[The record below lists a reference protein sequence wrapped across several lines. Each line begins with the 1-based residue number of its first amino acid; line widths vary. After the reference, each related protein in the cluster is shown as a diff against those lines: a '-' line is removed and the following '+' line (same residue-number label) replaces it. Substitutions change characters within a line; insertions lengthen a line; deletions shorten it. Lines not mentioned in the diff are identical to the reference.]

1 MSVVSNLRRALVLSD
16 PDFRATEI
24 YGNLARNYDAVVCV
38 STMDEAVAELR
49 KGAFDIVMAQSADFL
64 PLERAQGSLLSG
76 LVLDTIG
83 EGVCMINP
91 VGQMVWSNRRMKQW
105 SPEVIQRISAAGMQA
120 FLAFT
125 DPLPTAK
132 HAEKHVPRS
141 RKFAISIGDSQ
152 FFELVCSPIHNPE
165 NTISHVVAV
174 CWDATHTR
182 RLQQQLDAIDQAG
195 RELVRLEKDAIAK
208 LNFLQRQQLL
218 EERIIKFLRQL
229 MHFDHF
235 NIRLLDPM
243 SNKLEPV
250 IAVGMPQEAMDAE
263 LFCEAE
269 GNGICGHVAATG
281 RSYISSDVAKDPRY
295 VPGLDTAKSSLTVPL
310 MLHDKTIG
318 VLNIE
323 SDQYA
328 FFTEDDRQFAEI
340 FGRYVAIALN
350 VLNLL
355 MLEQRTSSGKLAQEM
370 ACELAG
376 PLNDMIYDLEMV
388 KEANIDNAVL
398 CQALNSILGN
408 ANTVRQTF
416 WSLCSSPQQ
425 IFGAHDERRWP
436 REDPRLR
443 GKRILVAD
451 DQANIRET
459 IHYVLTYCGCI
470 VDTTADGADAL
481 ARLAGQPRYDLVI
494 SDIRMPHKN
503 GYEVFAA
510 AQKIGHNPPVILM
523 TGFGYDPDHSIV
535 QASKQGLAAVLSK
548 PFKVE
553 RLMQEIF
560 KALAVRQC

>member
-1 MSVVSNLRRALVLSD
+1 MVLSTNLRRALVLSGT
-16 PDFRATEI
+16 DFHTTEL
-24 YGNLARNYDAVVCV
+24 YHKLTSSYDAVVCV
-38 STMDEAVAELR
+38 ATMEEAVAQLR
-49 KGAFDIVMAQSADFL
+49 SGAFDIVISHSADFL
-64 PLERAQGSLLSG
+64 PLERANVTMQTG

-91 VGQMVWSNRRMKQW
+91 AGRMVWCNRRMKHW
-105 SPEVIQRISAAGMQA
+105 SSEVMEQIGKSCMEALSG
-120 FLAFT
+120 FT
-125 DPLPTAK
+125 DAPPDPPISES
-132 HAEKHVPRS
+132 HALRS
-141 RKFAISIGDSQ
+141 RKFAISIGESQ
-152 FFELVCSPIHNPE
+152 FFEVVCSPVHNHKGAV
-165 NTISHVVAV
+165 SHVVAV

-182 RLQQQLDAIDQAG
+182 RLQQKLDAIDQAG
-195 RELVRLEKDAIAK
+195 RELVRLEKDAIAG

-235 NIRLLDPM
+235 NIRLLDP
-243 SNKLEPV
+243 SNNKLEPV
-250 IAVGMPQEAMDAE
+250 IAVGMPDDAMAAE
-263 LFCEAE
+263 LFCEVE
-269 GNGICGHVAATG
+269 GNGICGYVAATG
-281 RSYISSDVAKDPRY
+281 RSYISGDVLKDPRY
-295 VPGLDTAKSSLTVPL
+295 VAGLDRAKSSLTVPL

-350 VLNLL
+350 VLDLL
-355 MLEQRTSSGKLAQEM
+355 MLEQRTSSGKLVQEM
-370 ACELAG
+370 ACEVAG

-388 KEANIDNAVL
+388 KEANLDNEAL
-398 CQALNSILGN
+398 LKALNTILGN
-408 ANTVRQTF
+408 ANLVRQTF

-425 IFGAHDERRWP
+425 VFGAHDQRRLP
-436 REDPRLR
+436 HEDPRLQ

-459 IHYVLTYCGCI
+459 IHYVLTYCGCK
-470 VDTTADGADAL
+470 VDTAADGSEAL
-481 ARLAGQPRYDLVI
+481 ALLAGQPRYDLVI

-535 QASKQGLAAVLSK
+535 QASKQGLSAVLSK

-560 KALAVRQC
+560 KAITV

>member
-1 MSVVSNLRRALVLSD
+1 MGVVSNLRRALVLSG
-16 PDFRATEI
+16 PDFRFSEL
-24 YGNLARNYDAVVCV
+24 YNNLSQHYDAVVCV
-38 STMDEAVAELR
+38 STMEEAVAELR
-49 KGAFDIVMAQSADFL
+49 TGSFDLVMSQSADFL
-64 PLERAQGSLLSG
+64 PLERAHATMQSG

-91 VGQMVWSNRRMKQW
+91 AGRMVWSNRRMKQW
-105 SPEVIQRISAAGMQA
+105 SPEVIERIGKACMEAISTFSDVHCSARSE
-120 FLAFT
+120 T
-125 DPLPTAK
+125 
-132 HAEKHVPRS
+132 HAPRS

-152 FFELVCSPIHNPE
+152 FFELVCSPVHNQE
-165 NTISHVVAV
+165 GKVSHVVAV

-182 RLQQQLDAIDQAG
+182 RLQQKLDAIDQAG

-235 NIRLLDPM
+235 NIRLLDPS

-250 IAVGMPQEAMDAE
+250 IAVGMPEEAMEVE
-263 LFCEAE
+263 LFCEVE

-281 RSYISSDVAKDPRY
+281 RSYISGDVAKDPRY
-295 VPGLDTAKSSLTVPL
+295 VAGLDTARSSLTVPL

-328 FFTEDDRQFAEI
+328 VFTEDDRQFAEI

-350 VLNLL
+350 VLDLL
-355 MLEQRTSSGKLAQEM
+355 MLEQRTNSGKLVQEI
-370 ACELAG
+370 ACEVAG
-376 PLNDMIYDLEMV
+376 PLNDMIYDLELL
-388 KEANIDNAVL
+388 KERHIDNAGVL
-398 CQALNSILGN
+398 ESLHSILNN

-425 IFGAHDERRWP
+425 VFGANDQRRIP
-436 REDPRLR
+436 REDPRLH

-459 IHYVLTYCGCI
+459 IHYVLTQCGCH
-470 VDTTADGADAL
+470 VETASDGAEAL
-481 ARLAGQPRYDLVI
+481 AHLAGQPRYDLVI
-494 SDIRMPHKN
+494 SDIRMPHRN

-535 QASKQGLAAVLSK
+535 RASKQGLAAVLSK

-553 RLMQEIF
+553 RLMEEIF
-560 KALAVRQC
+560 KALAAQ

>member
-1 MSVVSNLRRALVLSD
+1 MGVVSNLRRALVLSG
-16 PDFRATEI
+16 PDFRFSEL
-24 YGNLARNYDAVVCV
+24 YNNLSQHYDALVCV
-38 STMDEAVAELR
+38 STMEEAVAELR
-49 KGAFDIVMAQSADFL
+49 TGSFDLVMSQSADFL
-64 PLERAQGSLLSG
+64 PLERAHATLQSG

-91 VGQMVWSNRRMKQW
+91 AGRMVWSNRRMKQW
-105 SPEVIQRISAAGMQA
+105 SPEVIERIGKACMEAISTFSDVHCSARSEN
-120 FLAFT
+120 
-125 DPLPTAK
+125 
-132 HAEKHVPRS
+132 HAPRS

-152 FFELVCSPIHNPE
+152 FFELVCSPVHNQE
-165 NTISHVVAV
+165 GKVSHVVAV

-182 RLQQQLDAIDQAG
+182 RLQQKLDAIDQAG

-235 NIRLLDPM
+235 NIRLLDPS

-250 IAVGMPQEAMDAE
+250 IAVGMPEEAMEVE
-263 LFCEAE
+263 LFCEVE

-281 RSYISSDVAKDPRY
+281 RSYISGDVAKDPRY
-295 VPGLDTAKSSLTVPL
+295 VAGLDTARSSLTVPL

-350 VLNLL
+350 VLDLL
-355 MLEQRTSSGKLAQEM
+355 MLEQRTNSGKLVQEI
-370 ACELAG
+370 ACEVAG
-376 PLNDMIYDLEMV
+376 PLNDMIYDLELL
-388 KEANIDNAVL
+388 KERHIDNAGL
-398 CQALNSILGN
+398 LESLHSILNN

-425 IFGAHDERRWP
+425 VFGANDQRRIP
-436 REDPRLR
+436 REDPRLH

-459 IHYVLTYCGCI
+459 IHYVLTQCGCQ
-470 VDTTADGADAL
+470 VETASDGAEAL
-481 ARLAGQPRYDLVI
+481 AHLAGQPRYDLVI
-494 SDIRMPHKN
+494 SDIRMPHRN

-535 QASKQGLAAVLSK
+535 RASKQGLAAVLSK

-553 RLMQEIF
+553 RLMEEIF
-560 KALAVRQC
+560 KALAAQ

>member
-1 MSVVSNLRRALVLSD
+1 MGVVSNLRRALVLSG
-16 PDFRATEI
+16 PDFRFSEL
-24 YGNLARNYDAVVCV
+24 YNNLSQHYDAVVCV
-38 STMDEAVAELR
+38 STMEEAVAELR
-49 KGAFDIVMAQSADFL
+49 TGSFDLVMSQSADFL
-64 PLERAQGSLLSG
+64 PLERAHATLQSG

-91 VGQMVWSNRRMKQW
+91 AGRMVWSNRRMKQW
-105 SPEVIQRISAAGMQA
+105 SPEVIERIGKACMEAISTFSDVHCSARSE
-120 FLAFT
+120 T
-125 DPLPTAK
+125 
-132 HAEKHVPRS
+132 HAPRS

-152 FFELVCSPIHNPE
+152 FFELVCSPVHNQE
-165 NTISHVVAV
+165 GKVSHVVAV

-182 RLQQQLDAIDQAG
+182 RLQQKLDAIDQAG

-235 NIRLLDPM
+235 NIRLLDPS

-250 IAVGMPQEAMDAE
+250 IAVGMPEEAMEVE
-263 LFCEAE
+263 LFCEVE

-281 RSYISSDVAKDPRY
+281 RSYISGDVAKDPRY
-295 VPGLDTAKSSLTVPL
+295 VAGLDTARSSLTVPL

-350 VLNLL
+350 VLDLL
-355 MLEQRTSSGKLAQEM
+355 MLEQRTNSGKLVQEI
-370 ACELAG
+370 ACEVAG
-376 PLNDMIYDLEMV
+376 PLNDMIYDLELL
-388 KEANIDNAVL
+388 KERHIDNAGVL
-398 CQALNSILGN
+398 ESLHSILNN

-425 IFGAHDERRWP
+425 VFGANDQRRIP
-436 REDPRLR
+436 REDPRLH

-459 IHYVLTYCGCI
+459 IHYVLTQCGCH
-470 VDTTADGADAL
+470 VETASDGAEAL
-481 ARLAGQPRYDLVI
+481 AHLAGQPRYDLVI
-494 SDIRMPHKN
+494 SDIRMPHRN

-535 QASKQGLAAVLSK
+535 RASKQGLAAVLSK

-553 RLMQEIF
+553 RLMEEIF
-560 KALAVRQC
+560 KALAAQ

>member
-1 MSVVSNLRRALVLSD
+1 MDVVSGLRRVLVLSGS
-16 PDFRATEI
+16 DFRSTELYKTLI
-24 YGNLARNYDAVVCV
+24 HSYDAVVCAA
-38 STMDEAVAELR
+38 TMEEAVAQLR
-49 KGAFDIVMAQSADFL
+49 SGAFDVVISQSADFL
-64 PLERAQGSLLSG
+64 PLERANATLQSG

-91 VGQMVWSNRRMKQW
+91 AGRMVWCNRRMKQW
-105 SPEVIQRISAAGMQA
+105 SSEVIEHIGKACMEALSG
-120 FLAFT
+120 FT
-125 DPLPTAK
+125 DPQPAPSMSEH
-132 HAEKHVPRS
+132 HALRS
-141 RKFAISIGDSQ
+141 RKFAISVGESQ
-152 FFELVCSPIHNPE
+152 FFEVVCSPVHNHE
-165 NTISHVVAV
+165 GAISHIVAV

-182 RLQQQLDAIDQAG
+182 RLQQKLDAIDQAG
-195 RELVRLEKDAIAK
+195 RELVRLEKDAISK

-235 NIRLLDPM
+235 NIRLLDP
-243 SNKLEPV
+243 SNNKLEPV
-250 IAVGMPQEAMDAE
+250 IAVGMPEDAMAVE
-263 LFCEAE
+263 LFCEVE
-269 GNGICGHVAATG
+269 GNGICGYVAATG
-281 RSYISSDVAKDPRY
+281 RSYISGDVARDPRY
-295 VPGLDTAKSSLTVPL
+295 VVGLDTAKSSLTVPL

-340 FGRYVAIALN
+340 FGRYVAITLN
-350 VLNLL
+350 VLDLL
-355 MLEQRTSSGKLAQEM
+355 MLEQRTSSGKLVQEM
-370 ACELAG
+370 ACEVAG
-376 PLNDMIYDLEMV
+376 PLNDLIYDLEVV
-388 KEANIDNAVL
+388 KEANLENDSL
-398 CQALNSILGN
+398 LKSLSSILEN
-408 ANTVRQTF
+408 ANLVRQTF

-425 IFGAHDERRWP
+425 VFGAHDQRRLP
-436 REDPRLR
+436 RGDPRLQ
-443 GKRILVAD
+443 GKRVLVAD
-451 DQANIRET
+451 DQPNIRQT
-459 IHYVLTYCGCI
+459 IHYVLTYCGCT
-470 VDTTADGADAL
+470 VDTAADGAEAL
-481 ARLAGQPRYDLVI
+481 AFLAGQPRYNLVI

-560 KALAVRQC
+560 KALAVQ

>member
-1 MSVVSNLRRALVLSD
+1 MGVVSNLRRALVLSG
-16 PDFRATEI
+16 PDFRFSEL
-24 YGNLARNYDAVVCV
+24 YNNLSQHYDAVVCV
-38 STMDEAVAELR
+38 STMEEAVAELR
-49 KGAFDIVMAQSADFL
+49 TGSFDLVMSQSADFL
-64 PLERAQGSLLSG
+64 PLERAHATMQSG

-91 VGQMVWSNRRMKQW
+91 AGRMVWSNRRMKQW
-105 SPEVIQRISAAGMQA
+105 SPEVIERIGKACMEAISTFSDVHCSARSE
-120 FLAFT
+120 T
-125 DPLPTAK
+125 
-132 HAEKHVPRS
+132 HAPRS

-152 FFELVCSPIHNPE
+152 FFELVCSPVHNQE
-165 NTISHVVAV
+165 GKVSHVVAV

-182 RLQQQLDAIDQAG
+182 RLQQKLDAIDQAG

-235 NIRLLDPM
+235 NIRLLDPS

-250 IAVGMPQEAMDAE
+250 IAVGMPEEAMEVE
-263 LFCEAE
+263 LFCEVE

-281 RSYISSDVAKDPRY
+281 RSYISGDVAKDPRY
-295 VPGLDTAKSSLTVPL
+295 VAGLDTARSSLTVPL

-350 VLNLL
+350 VLDLL
-355 MLEQRTSSGKLAQEM
+355 MLEQRTNSGKLVQEI
-370 ACELAG
+370 ACEVAG
-376 PLNDMIYDLEMV
+376 PLNDMIYDLELL
-388 KEANIDNAVL
+388 KERHIDNAGVL
-398 CQALNSILGN
+398 ESLHSILNN

-425 IFGAHDERRWP
+425 VFGANDQRRIP
-436 REDPRLR
+436 REDPRLH

-459 IHYVLTYCGCI
+459 IHYVLTQCGCQ
-470 VDTTADGADAL
+470 VETASDGAEAL
-481 ARLAGQPRYDLVI
+481 AHLAGQPRYDLVI
-494 SDIRMPHKN
+494 SDIRMPHRN

-535 QASKQGLAAVLSK
+535 RASKQGLAAVLSK

-553 RLMQEIF
+553 RLMEEIF
-560 KALAVRQC
+560 KALAAQ

>member
-1 MSVVSNLRRALVLSD
+1 MGVVSNLRRALVLSG
-16 PDFRATEI
+16 PDFRCSEL
-24 YGNLARNYDAVVCV
+24 YNNLSQHYDAVVCV
-38 STMDEAVAELR
+38 STMEEAVAELR
-49 KGAFDIVMAQSADFL
+49 TGSFDLVMSQSADFL
-64 PLERAQGSLLSG
+64 PLERAHATLQSG

-91 VGQMVWSNRRMKQW
+91 AGRMVWSNRRMKQW
-105 SPEVIQRISAAGMQA
+105 SPEVIERIGKACMEAISTFSDVHCSARSE
-120 FLAFT
+120 T
-125 DPLPTAK
+125 
-132 HAEKHVPRS
+132 HAPRS

-152 FFELVCSPIHNPE
+152 FFELVCSPVHNQE
-165 NTISHVVAV
+165 GKVSHVVAV

-182 RLQQQLDAIDQAG
+182 RLQQKLDAIDQAG

-235 NIRLLDPM
+235 NIRLLDPS

-250 IAVGMPQEAMDAE
+250 IAVGMPEEAMEVE
-263 LFCEAE
+263 LFCEVE

-281 RSYISSDVAKDPRY
+281 RSYISGDVAKDPRY
-295 VPGLDTAKSSLTVPL
+295 VAGLDTARSSLTVPL

-350 VLNLL
+350 VLDLL
-355 MLEQRTSSGKLAQEM
+355 MLEQRTNSGKLVQEI
-370 ACELAG
+370 ACEVAG
-376 PLNDMIYDLEMV
+376 PLNDMIYDLELL
-388 KEANIDNAVL
+388 KERHIDNAGVL
-398 CQALNSILGN
+398 ESLHSILNN

-425 IFGAHDERRWP
+425 VFGANDQRRIP
-436 REDPRLR
+436 REDPRLH

-459 IHYVLTYCGCI
+459 IHYVLTQCGCQ
-470 VDTTADGADAL
+470 VETASDGAEAL
-481 ARLAGQPRYDLVI
+481 AHLAGQPRYDLVI
-494 SDIRMPHKN
+494 SDIRMPHRN

-535 QASKQGLAAVLSK
+535 RASKQGLAAVLSK

-553 RLMQEIF
+553 RLMEEIF
-560 KALAVRQC
+560 KALAAQ

>member
-1 MSVVSNLRRALVLSD
+1 MGVVSNLRRALVLAG
-16 PDFRATEI
+16 PDFRSTEL
-24 YGNLARNYDAVVCV
+24 YSNLSRNYDAVVCV
-38 STMDEAVAELR
+38 PTMEEAVAELR
-49 KGAFDIVMAQSADFL
+49 AGAFDMVMSQSADFL
-64 PLERAQGSLLSG
+64 PLERAHATMQSG

-91 VGQMVWSNRRMKQW
+91 AGRMVWSNRRMKQW
-105 SPEVIQRISAAGMQA
+105 SPEVIERIGKACMEAMSV
-120 FLAFT
+120 FT
-125 DPLPTAK
+125 EPQLNGSSEH
-132 HAEKHVPRS
+132 HAPRS
-141 RKFAISIGDSQ
+141 RKFAMSIGDAQ
-152 FFELVCSPIHNPE
+152 FFELVCSPLHNQE
-165 NTISHVVAV
+165 DKVTHVVAV

-182 RLQQQLDAIDQAG
+182 RLQQKLDAIDQAG
-195 RELVRLEKDAIAK
+195 RELVRLEKDAISK
-208 LNFLQRQQLL
+208 LNFIQRQQVL

-235 NIRLLDPM
+235 NIRLLDPA

-250 IAVGMPQEAMDAE
+250 IAVGMPEEAMQVE
-263 LFCEAE
+263 LFCEVE

-281 RSYISSDVAKDPRY
+281 RSYISPDVAKDPRY
-295 VPGLDTAKSSLTVPL
+295 VAGLDTARSSLTVPL

-323 SDQYA
+323 SDQCA

-350 VLNLL
+350 VLDLL
-355 MLEQRTSSGKLAQEM
+355 MLEQRTNSGKLVQEI
-370 ACELAG
+370 ACEVAG
-376 PLNDMIYDLEMV
+376 PLNDLIYDLETV
-388 KEANIDNAVL
+388 KEANIDNEAL
-398 CQALNSILGN
+398 LKALNSILGN

-425 IFGAHDERRWP
+425 VFGAHDQRRLP

-459 IHYVLTYCGCI
+459 IHYVLTYCGCQ
-470 VDTTADGADAL
+470 VDTAADGAEAL
-481 ARLAGQPRYDLVI
+481 AHLAGQPRYDLVI
-494 SDIRMPHKN
+494 SDIRMPHRN

-553 RLMQEIF
+553 KLMQEIF
-560 KALAVRQC
+560 KALAVH

>member
-1 MSVVSNLRRALVLSD
+1 MGVVSNLRRALVLSG
-16 PDFRATEI
+16 PDFRFSEL
-24 YGNLARNYDAVVCV
+24 YNNLSQHYDAVVCV
-38 STMDEAVAELR
+38 STMEEAVAELR
-49 KGAFDIVMAQSADFL
+49 TGSFDLVMSQSADFL
-64 PLERAQGSLLSG
+64 PLERAHATLQSG

-91 VGQMVWSNRRMKQW
+91 AGRMVWSNRRMKQW
-105 SPEVIQRISAAGMQA
+105 SPEVIERIGKACMEAISTFSDVHCSARSEN
-120 FLAFT
+120 
-125 DPLPTAK
+125 
-132 HAEKHVPRS
+132 HAPRS

-152 FFELVCSPIHNPE
+152 FFELVCSPVHNQE
-165 NTISHVVAV
+165 GKVSHVVAV

-182 RLQQQLDAIDQAG
+182 RLQQKLDAIDQAG

-235 NIRLLDPM
+235 NIRLLDPS

-250 IAVGMPQEAMDAE
+250 IAVGMPEEAMEVE
-263 LFCEAE
+263 LFCEVE

-281 RSYISSDVAKDPRY
+281 RSYISGDVAKDPRY
-295 VPGLDTAKSSLTVPL
+295 VAGLDTARSSLTVPL

-350 VLNLL
+350 VLDLL
-355 MLEQRTSSGKLAQEM
+355 MLEQRTNSGKLVQEI
-370 ACELAG
+370 ACEVAG
-376 PLNDMIYDLEMV
+376 PLNDMIYDLELL
-388 KEANIDNAVL
+388 KERHIDNAGVL
-398 CQALNSILGN
+398 ESLHSILNN

-425 IFGAHDERRWP
+425 VFGANDQRRIP
-436 REDPRLR
+436 REDPRLH

-459 IHYVLTYCGCI
+459 IHYVLTQCGCH
-470 VDTTADGADAL
+470 VETASDGAEAL
-481 ARLAGQPRYDLVI
+481 AHLAGQPRYDLVI
-494 SDIRMPHKN
+494 SDIRMPHRN

-535 QASKQGLAAVLSK
+535 RASKQGLAAVLSK

-553 RLMQEIF
+553 RLMEEIF
-560 KALAVRQC
+560 KALAAQ

>member
-1 MSVVSNLRRALVLSD
+1 MGVVSNLRRALVLSG
-16 PDFRATEI
+16 PDFRFSEL
-24 YGNLARNYDAVVCV
+24 YNNLSQHYDAVVCV
-38 STMDEAVAELR
+38 STMEEAVAELR
-49 KGAFDIVMAQSADFL
+49 TGSFDLVMSQSADFL
-64 PLERAQGSLLSG
+64 PLERAHATMQSG

-91 VGQMVWSNRRMKQW
+91 AGRMVWSNRRMKQW
-105 SPEVIQRISAAGMQA
+105 SPEVIERIGKACMEAISTFSDVHCSARSE
-120 FLAFT
+120 T
-125 DPLPTAK
+125 
-132 HAEKHVPRS
+132 HAPRS

-152 FFELVCSPIHNPE
+152 FFELVCSPVHNQE
-165 NTISHVVAV
+165 GKVSHVVAV

-182 RLQQQLDAIDQAG
+182 RLQQKLDAIDQAG

-235 NIRLLDPM
+235 NIRLLDPS

-250 IAVGMPQEAMDAE
+250 IAVGMPEEAMEVE
-263 LFCEAE
+263 LFCEVE

-281 RSYISSDVAKDPRY
+281 RSYISGDVAKDPRY
-295 VPGLDTAKSSLTVPL
+295 VAGLDTARSSLTVPL

-350 VLNLL
+350 VLDLL
-355 MLEQRTSSGKLAQEM
+355 MLEQRTNSGKLVQEI
-370 ACELAG
+370 ACEVAG
-376 PLNDMIYDLEMV
+376 PLNDMIYDLELL
-388 KEANIDNAVL
+388 KERHIDNAEVL
-398 CQALNSILGN
+398 ESLHSILNN

-425 IFGAHDERRWP
+425 VFGANDQRRIP
-436 REDPRLR
+436 REDPRLN

-459 IHYVLTYCGCI
+459 IHYVLTQCGCQ
-470 VDTTADGADAL
+470 VETASDGAEAL
-481 ARLAGQPRYDLVI
+481 AHLAGQPRYDLVI
-494 SDIRMPHKN
+494 SDIRMPHRN

-535 QASKQGLAAVLSK
+535 RASKQGLAAVLSK

-553 RLMQEIF
+553 RLMEEIF
-560 KALAVRQC
+560 KALAAQ

>member
-1 MSVVSNLRRALVLSD
+1 MGVVSNLRRALVLSG
-16 PDFRATEI
+16 PDFRFSEL
-24 YGNLARNYDAVVCV
+24 YNNLSQHYDAVVCV
-38 STMDEAVAELR
+38 STMEEAVAELR
-49 KGAFDIVMAQSADFL
+49 TGSFDLVMSQSADFL
-64 PLERAQGSLLSG
+64 PLERAHATMQSG

-91 VGQMVWSNRRMKQW
+91 AGRMVWSNRRMKQW
-105 SPEVIQRISAAGMQA
+105 SPEVIERIGKACMEAISTFSDVHCSARSEN
-120 FLAFT
+120 
-125 DPLPTAK
+125 
-132 HAEKHVPRS
+132 HAPRS

-152 FFELVCSPIHNPE
+152 FFELVCSPVHNQE
-165 NTISHVVAV
+165 GKVSHVVAV

-182 RLQQQLDAIDQAG
+182 RLQQKLDAIDQAG

-235 NIRLLDPM
+235 NIRLLDPS

-250 IAVGMPQEAMDAE
+250 IAVGMPEEAMEVE
-263 LFCEAE
+263 LFCEVE

-281 RSYISSDVAKDPRY
+281 RSYISGDVAKDPRY
-295 VPGLDTAKSSLTVPL
+295 VAGLDTARSSLTVPL

-350 VLNLL
+350 VLDLL
-355 MLEQRTSSGKLAQEM
+355 MLEQRTNSGKLVQEI
-370 ACELAG
+370 ACEVAG
-376 PLNDMIYDLEMV
+376 PLNDMIYDLELL
-388 KEANIDNAVL
+388 KERHIDNAGVL
-398 CQALNSILGN
+398 ESLHSILNN

-425 IFGAHDERRWP
+425 VFGANDQRRIP
-436 REDPRLR
+436 REDPRLH

-459 IHYVLTYCGCI
+459 IHYVLTQCGCQ
-470 VDTTADGADAL
+470 VDTASDGAEAL
-481 ARLAGQPRYDLVI
+481 AHLAGQPRYDLVI
-494 SDIRMPHKN
+494 SDIRMPHRN

-535 QASKQGLAAVLSK
+535 RASKQGLAAVLSK

-553 RLMQEIF
+553 RLMEEIF
-560 KALAVRQC
+560 KALAAQ

>member
-1 MSVVSNLRRALVLSD
+1 MGVVSNLRRALVLSG
-16 PDFRATEI
+16 PDFRFSEL
-24 YGNLARNYDAVVCV
+24 YNNLSQHYDAVVCV
-38 STMDEAVAELR
+38 STMEEAVAELR
-49 KGAFDIVMAQSADFL
+49 TGSFDLVMSQSADFL
-64 PLERAQGSLLSG
+64 PLERAHATLQSG

-91 VGQMVWSNRRMKQW
+91 AGRMVWSNRRMKQW
-105 SPEVIQRISAAGMQA
+105 SPEVIERIGKACMEAISTFSDVHCSARSEN
-120 FLAFT
+120 
-125 DPLPTAK
+125 
-132 HAEKHVPRS
+132 HAPRS

-152 FFELVCSPIHNPE
+152 FFELVCSPVHNQE
-165 NTISHVVAV
+165 GKVSHVVAV

-182 RLQQQLDAIDQAG
+182 RLQQKLDAIDQAG

-235 NIRLLDPM
+235 NIRLLDPS

-250 IAVGMPQEAMDAE
+250 IAVGMPEEAMEVE
-263 LFCEAE
+263 LFCEVE

-281 RSYISSDVAKDPRY
+281 RSYISGDVAKDPRY
-295 VPGLDTAKSSLTVPL
+295 VAGLDTARSSLTVPL

-350 VLNLL
+350 VLDLL
-355 MLEQRTSSGKLAQEM
+355 MLEQRTNSGKLVQEI
-370 ACELAG
+370 ACEVAG
-376 PLNDMIYDLEMV
+376 PLNDMIYDLELL
-388 KEANIDNAVL
+388 KERHIDNAGVL
-398 CQALNSILGN
+398 ESLHSILNN

-425 IFGAHDERRWP
+425 VFGANDQRRIP
-436 REDPRLR
+436 REDPRLN

-459 IHYVLTYCGCI
+459 IHYVLTQCGCH
-470 VDTTADGADAL
+470 VETASDGAEAL
-481 ARLAGQPRYDLVI
+481 AHLAGQPRYDLVI
-494 SDIRMPHKN
+494 SDIRMPHRN

-535 QASKQGLAAVLSK
+535 RASKQGLAAVLSK

-553 RLMQEIF
+553 RLMEEIF
-560 KALAVRQC
+560 KALAAQ

>member
-1 MSVVSNLRRALVLSD
+1 MSTISNLRRALVLSG
-16 PDFRATEI
+16 PGFKATEV
-24 YGNLARNYDAVVCV
+24 YDNLARNYDVVVCV
-38 STMDEAVAELR
+38 STMEEAVAELR
-49 KGAFDIVMAQSADFL
+49 KGSFEIVMSQAADFL
-64 PLERAQGSLLSG
+64 PLERAHGSLQSEM
-76 LVLDTIG
+76 VLDTIG

-91 VGQMVWSNRRMKQW
+91 AGRMVWSNRRMKQW
-105 SPEVIQRISAAGMQA
+105 SPEVIQRISAACMQA
-120 FLAFT
+120 IAAFT
-125 DPLPTAK
+125 APPAAHLSE
-132 HAEKHVPRS
+132 HHVFHS

-152 FFELVCSPIHNPE
+152 FFELVCSPVHNQE
-165 NTISHVVAV
+165 NAISHVVAV

-195 RELVRLEKDAIAK
+195 RELVRLEKEAIAK

-235 NIRLLDPM
+235 NIRLLDPA

-250 IAVGMPQEAMDAE
+250 MAVGMPEEAMEVE

-269 GNGICGHVAATG
+269 GNGICGYVAATG
-281 RSYISSDVAKDPRY
+281 RSYISPDVAKDPRY
-295 VPGLDTAKSSLTVPL
+295 VAGLDTAKSSLTVPL
-310 MLHDKTIG
+310 MLYDKTIG

-350 VLNLL
+350 VLDLL
-355 MLEQRTSSGKLAQEM
+355 MLEQRTSSGKLVQEI
-370 ACELAG
+370 ACEVSG

-388 KEANIDNAVL
+388 KEANMDNAAL
-398 CQALNSILGN
+398 SQAINTILVN
-408 ANTVRQTF
+408 ANTVRNTF
-416 WSLCSSPQQ
+416 WSMCTSPQQ
-425 IFGAHDERRWP
+425 VFGAHDERRLP
-436 REDPRLR
+436 QEDPRLR

-459 IHYVLTYCGCI
+459 IHFVLTHCGCI
-470 VDTTADGADAL
+470 VDTATDGADAL
-481 ARLAGQPRYDLVI
+481 AHLAGQPRYDLVL

-535 QASKQGLAAVLSK
+535 QASKEGLAAVLSK

-560 KALAVRQC
+560 KALAIA

>member
-1 MSVVSNLRRALVLSD
+1 MGVVSNLRRALVLSG
-16 PDFRATEI
+16 PDFRSSEL
-24 YGNLARNYDAVVCV
+24 YSNLSHNYDSVVCV
-38 STMDEAVAELR
+38 STMEEAVAELR
-49 KGAFDIVMAQSADFL
+49 NGSFDIVMSQSADFL
-64 PLERAQGSLLSG
+64 PLERAHATMQSG

-91 VGQMVWSNRRMKQW
+91 AGRMVWSNRRMKQW
-105 SPEVIQRISAAGMQA
+105 SPEVIERIGKACMEAISV
-120 FLAFT
+120 FT
-125 DPLPTAK
+125 DPQSGGRSEN
-132 HAEKHVPRS
+132 HAPRS

-152 FFELVCSPIHNPE
+152 FFELVCSPVHNQE
-165 NTISHVVAV
+165 DKISHVVAV

-182 RLQQQLDAIDQAG
+182 RLQQKLDAIDQAG

-235 NIRLLDPM
+235 NIRLLDP
-243 SNKLEPV
+243 SNNKLEPV
-250 IAVGMPQEAMDAE
+250 IAVGMPEEAMEAE
-263 LFCEAE
+263 LFCEVE

-281 RSYISSDVAKDPRY
+281 RSYISADVAKDPRY
-295 VPGLDTAKSSLTVPL
+295 VAGLDTAKSSLTVPL

-350 VLNLL
+350 VLDLL
-355 MLEQRTSSGKLAQEM
+355 MLEQRTNSGKLVQEM
-370 ACELAG
+370 ACEVAG
-376 PLNDMIYDLEMV
+376 PLNDMIYDLEV
-388 KEANIDNAVL
+388 IKEANIDNA
-398 CQALNSILGN
+398 ALLQSLNCILNN

-425 IFGAHDERRWP
+425 VFGAHDQRRLP
-436 REDPRLR
+436 REDPRLH

-459 IHYVLTYCGCI
+459 IHYVLTYCGCH
-470 VDTTADGADAL
+470 VDTAADGAEAL
-481 ARLAGQPRYDLVI
+481 AHLAGQPRYDLVI
-494 SDIRMPHKN
+494 SDIRMPHRN

-535 QASKQGLAAVLSK
+535 QASKQGLSAVLSK

-553 RLMQEIF
+553 KLMQEIF
-560 KALAVRQC
+560 KALAVQ

>member
-1 MSVVSNLRRALVLSD
+1 MGVSTNLRRALVLSG
-16 PDFRATEI
+16 PEFRSTDL
-24 YGNLARNYDAVVCV
+24 YGNLTHNYDAVVCV
-38 STMDEAVAELR
+38 ATMEEAIAELR
-49 KGAFDIVMAQSADFL
+49 NGSFDMVMSQSADFL
-64 PLERAQGSLLSG
+64 PLERAHATMQSG

-91 VGQMVWSNRRMKQW
+91 AGRMVWCNRRMKQW
-105 SPEVIQRISAAGMQA
+105 SGEIIARIGQA
-120 FLAFT
+120 CMEAISAFT
-125 DPLPTAK
+125 DPPPASRGSESHT
-132 HAEKHVPRS
+132 PRS
-141 RKFAISIGDSQ
+141 RKFAISIGESQ
-152 FFELVCSPIHNPE
+152 FFELVCSPVHNQE

-182 RLQQQLDAIDQAG
+182 RLQQKLDAIDQAG
-195 RELVRLEKDAIAK
+195 RELVRLEKDAISK

-235 NIRLLDPM
+235 NIRLLDPS

-250 IAVGMPQEAMDAE
+250 IAVGMPEEAMEAE
-263 LFCEAE
+263 LFCEVE

-281 RSYISSDVAKDPRY
+281 RSYISADVAKDPRY
-295 VPGLDTAKSSLTVPL
+295 VAGLDTAKSSLTVPL

-350 VLNLL
+350 VLDLL
-355 MLEQRTSSGKLAQEM
+355 MLEQRSSSGKLVQEM
-370 ACELAG
+370 ACEIAG
-376 PLNDMIYDLEMV
+376 PLNDMIYDLEMI
-388 KEANIDNAVL
+388 KEANIDN
-398 CQALNSILGN
+398 QALLNALSTILGN
-408 ANTVRQTF
+408 ANQVRQTF

-425 IFGAHDERRWP
+425 VFGAHDQRRLP
-436 REDPRLR
+436 REDPRLQ
-443 GKRILVAD
+443 GKRMLVAD

-459 IHYVLTYCGCI
+459 IHYVLTYCGCH
-470 VDTTADGADAL
+470 VDTAADGAEAL
-481 ARLAGQPRYDLVI
+481 AHLAGQPRYDLVI

-560 KALAVRQC
+560 KALAVR

>member
-1 MSVVSNLRRALVLSD
+1 MGVVSNLRRALVLSG
-16 PDFRATEI
+16 PDFRFSEL
-24 YGNLARNYDAVVCV
+24 YNNLSQHYDAVVCV
-38 STMDEAVAELR
+38 STMEEAVAELR
-49 KGAFDIVMAQSADFL
+49 TGSFDLVMSQSADFL
-64 PLERAQGSLLSG
+64 PLERAHATMQSG

-91 VGQMVWSNRRMKQW
+91 AGRMVWSNRRMKQW
-105 SPEVIQRISAAGMQA
+105 SPEVIERIGKACMEAISTFSDVHCSARSEN
-120 FLAFT
+120 
-125 DPLPTAK
+125 
-132 HAEKHVPRS
+132 HAPRS

-152 FFELVCSPIHNPE
+152 FFELVCSPVHNQE
-165 NTISHVVAV
+165 GKVSHVVAV

-182 RLQQQLDAIDQAG
+182 RLQQKLDAIDQAG

-235 NIRLLDPM
+235 NIRLLDPS

-250 IAVGMPQEAMDAE
+250 IAVGMPEEAMEVE
-263 LFCEAE
+263 LFCEVE

-281 RSYISSDVAKDPRY
+281 RSYISGDVAKDPRY
-295 VPGLDTAKSSLTVPL
+295 VAGLDTARSSLTVPL

-350 VLNLL
+350 VLDLL
-355 MLEQRTSSGKLAQEM
+355 MLEQRTNSGKLVQEI
-370 ACELAG
+370 ACEVAG
-376 PLNDMIYDLEMV
+376 PLNDMIYDLELL
-388 KEANIDNAVL
+388 KERHIDNAGVL
-398 CQALNSILGN
+398 ESLHSILNN

-425 IFGAHDERRWP
+425 VFGANDQRRIP
-436 REDPRLR
+436 REDPRLH

-459 IHYVLTYCGCI
+459 IHYVLTQCGCH
-470 VDTTADGADAL
+470 VETASDGAEAL
-481 ARLAGQPRYDLVI
+481 AHLAGQPRYDLVI
-494 SDIRMPHKN
+494 SDIRMPHRN

-535 QASKQGLAAVLSK
+535 RASKQGLAAVLSK

-553 RLMQEIF
+553 RLMEEIF
-560 KALAVRQC
+560 KALAAQ